1 MGLGVSEKEAGVFC
15 KRVQTAPFERD
26 TSQGLLLV
34 PLRTNYVAESW
45 WNRILAGLE
54 TSLTFLLICKPE
66 VDVPT
71 DENRLSHN
79 ALTRRID
86 PRHPEGPW
94 IFF

>member
-1 MGLGVSEKEAGVFC
+1 
-15 KRVQTAPFERD
+15 
-26 TSQGLLLV
+26 LV
-34 PLRTNYVAESW
+34 PLKEKYVVDNG

-54 TSLTFLLICKPE
+54 TFLIFFVIFGSK

-71 DENRLSHN
+71 DENCLSHN

-94 IFF
+94 IFLEGGSRFWDF

>member
-1 MGLGVSEKEAGVFC
+1 MDCG
-15 KRVQTAPFERD
+15 
-26 TSQGLLLV
+26 
-34 PLRTNYVAESW
+34 
-45 WNRILAGLE
+45 WNRILAHLE
-54 TSLTFLLICKPE
+54 ILFTFFFILASK

-86 PRHPEGPW
+86 PRPPEGPW